1 MLTPSV
7 YDHPLVR
14 LSSRQSVLTHFA
26 LLQLLATAYV
36 PSFTPSSIL
45 HHARSVTSY
54 ARRALLGSDSD
65 DLSSGQ
71 THDIQVSP
79 TGQVDEWLQ
88 SSGPQLI
95 RRRNADPNG
104 WWKLWD
110 VSAECRD
117 IGCMECYGEP
127 LENPLQLLVAD
138 FEQRVTM
145 LLSLTSECSLE
156 SECGIVAQ

>member
-1 MLTPSV
+1 M
-7 YDHPLVR
+7 
-14 LSSRQSVLTHFA
+14 LTHFA

-65 DLSSGQ
+65 DLAAAGQ

-79 TGQVDEWLQ
+79 SGQVDEWLQ

-117 IGCMECYGEP
+117 IGCMECYGESS
-127 LENPLQLLVAD
+127 ERRRVLL
-138 FEQRVTM
+138 
-145 LLSLTSECSLE
+145 LT
-156 SECGIVAQ
+156 

>member
-1 MLTPSV
+1 MMAHLWRCPHGFVLTPLV

-65 DLSSGQ
+65 DLAAAGQ

-79 TGQVDEWLQ
+79 SGQVDEWLQ

-117 IGCMECYGEP
+117 IGCMECYGESS
-127 LENPLQLLVAD
+127 ERCRVLL
-138 FEQRVTM
+138 
-145 LLSLTSECSLE
+145 LT
-156 SECGIVAQ
+156 

>member
-1 MLTPSV
+1 M
-7 YDHPLVR
+7 
-14 LSSRQSVLTHFA
+14 LTHFA

-54 ARRALLGSDSD
+54 ARRALLGSDSE
-65 DLSSGQ
+65 DLASAQ
-71 THDIQVSP
+71 AHEIQLSP
-79 TGQVDEWLQ
+79 AGQVDEWLQ

-95 RRRNADPNG
+95 RRRKADPNG

-117 IGCMECYGEP
+117 IGCMECYGGWHSIVFM
-127 LENPLQLLVAD
+127 Q
-138 FEQRVTM
+138 
-145 LLSLTSECSLE
+145 SLTRNRRLPCCPHRPVSPTS
-156 SECGIVAQ
+156 